1 VRVLVTGAGGFVG
14 RYLVRAL
21 AEQGHDVHGLVHP
34 SDPVAGLA
42 ELPMS
47 QHPGDVVDGD
57 TFDATVGTVAPEA
70 VVHLAA
76 LSFVPAA
83 ERDPQPTYRVNVGG
97 TLAVLAA
104 VRARVPKARLLLI
117 GSGDAYGAVR
127 PEEVPIGEDV
137 PLRPLSVYGASKAAA
152 EVTAAQWA
160 RSYGLDVVR
169 VRPFNHTG
177 PSQTP
182 TFVCPSLAKQVADIE
197 AGRQAPAIR
206 AGNLDPVRDL
216 SDVRDVVGGYV
227 ALLERGKSGEVY
239 NLCSGTGRSI
249 RELIDLFRSLARVA
263 IEVTQDPAL
272 MRPVE
277 IPRIVGSHAKATA
290 DTGWRPRIPFEQT
303 AADVLGWWRESEPE
317 GKR

>member
-14 RYLVRAL
+14 RHLVRAL
-21 AEQGHDVHGLVHP
+21 ARERHEVHGLVHP

-42 ELPMS
+42 ELPMTP
-47 QHPGDVVDGD
+47 HAGDVTDGAAL
-57 TFDATVGTVAPEA
+57 DATVGKVAPDT

-83 ERDPQPTYRVNVGG
+83 EHDPQPTYRVNVGG

-104 VRARVPKARLLLI
+104 LRARAPRARLLFV

-177 PSQTP
+177 PGQAP
-182 TFVCPSLAKQVADIE
+182 TFVCPALARQVADIE
-197 AGRQAPAIR
+197 AGRQPPAIR

-239 NLCSGTGRSI
+239 NLCSGAGHSI
-249 RELIDLFRSLARVA
+249 RELVELLRSLSRIPVEVA
-263 IEVTQDPAL
+263 QDPAL
-272 MRPVE
+272 VRAVDV
-277 IPRIVGSHAKATA
+277 PRVVGSHAKATA

-303 AADVLGWWRESEPE
+303 VADVLEWWRGAARS
-317 GKR
+317 GG